1 MSNPLLILSIAL
13 GGAVGA
19 VARHGVSAKMTQW
32 FGHGFPYGTLAVN
45 ILGSLLLGMLAEAVA
60 RSWDPSPEL
69 RDALRVGFLG
79 AFTTFSTFSLDFYTL
94 VMERHDYVAGAVY
107 VLGSLLFGLGAL
119 IGGLLLVRLI
129 LP

>member
-1 MSNPLLILSIAL
+1 MSQPVLILSIAL

-19 VARHGVSAKMTQW
+19 VSRYGVSVKMTQW

-45 ILGSLLLGMLAEAVA
+45 ILGSLLLGIMAELLA

-79 AFTTFSTFSLDFYTL
+79 AFTTFSTFSLDIYTL
-94 VMERHDYVAGAVY
+94 VLERHEYLAGALYVVGSL
-107 VLGSLLFGLGAL
+107 VLGVGAL
-119 IGGLLLVRLI
+119 IGGLMLARLF